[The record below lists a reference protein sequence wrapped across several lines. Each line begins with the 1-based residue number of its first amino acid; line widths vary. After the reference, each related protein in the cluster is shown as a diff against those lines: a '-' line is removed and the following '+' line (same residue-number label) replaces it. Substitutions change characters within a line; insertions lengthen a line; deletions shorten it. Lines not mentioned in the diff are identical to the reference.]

1 MDPEVIEGVE
11 PAEGPTIETEV
22 AEEPV
27 NLEAAETAE
36 EVTTTDEPTAEEE
49 EFEELEWSGKKF
61 KAPKGAKDGFLMHA
75 DYTKKTQ
82 EVSLTRKELEERA
95 ARIDQQA
102 KATEEEIGHRAALH
116 HVESELSRFKDFDF
130 HAYQAARQQDPL
142 GADEAWNYK
151 AHLLG
156 QKQELSG
163 KISEAEQRRSSE
175 AQQAIAKR
183 MNDTQAHARS
193 KGYTAETDKQ
203 VLDFALEHGADPKT
217 LTDIMSPLV
226 YDMLYWARI
235 GKQSLSKP
243 AKPAP
248 QQAQPLQKV
257 GGKSAPATVS
267 LADSDMEQY
276 VALRKKQGARVG

>member
-1 MDPEVIEGVE
+1 MDPEVIEGAE
-11 PAEGPTIETEV
+11 PAEEPTIETEV

-27 NLEAAETAE
+27 NLEAEQVE
-36 EVTTTDEPTAEEE
+36 EATTDEPTAEEE

-82 EVSLTRKELEERA
+82 EVSQTRKELEERA
-95 ARIDQQA
+95 ARISHQA
-102 KATEEEIGHRAALH
+102 KATEEEISARAALH
-116 HVESELSRFKDFDF
+116 HVDSELSRFKDFDW
-130 HAYQAARQQDPL
+130 HAYQIARQHDPL

-156 QKQELSG
+156 QKQELGG

-175 AQQAIAKR
+175 AQQEFAKR

-203 VLDFALEHGADPKT
+203 VLDFAIENGADAKT
-217 LTDIMSPLV
+217 LQDIMSPLV

-243 AKPAP
+243 ARPAQ
-248 QQAQPLQKV
+248 QQAQPLEKV
-257 GGKSAPATVS
+257 GGKTAPARVS
-267 LADSDMEQY
+267 LVDADMDQY
-276 VALRKKQGARVG
+276 VALRKAQMAKKGR